1 MRFEVSRVLDAI
13 ERRLSTDPEVA
24 GAIVDVGQIARATD
38 LDGGRPAYL
47 PRLGLVIDALGRH
60 LGDAAVPVY
69 PVAERALLS
78 DLELTSNEKMVLR
91 RWADDGL
98 VEVVPTLADRLVE
111 LATLTGLP
119 VVTRA
124 TIPVPALAPVAGVG
138 GAALIERPG
147 TPPSAGDSRAV
158 LDRNW
163 QCPEPGCEAFGRG
176 RSAGQPVPRLV
187 RGRPTCPRHERAL
200 ADAGPRPRTVAV
212 TAWLG
217 GVART
222 RFAVGD
228 RAVAVGRSPDE
239 PGSVQLGPWLDDDAV
254 HWVSRSHVELALD
267 GATLTVTDRS
277 TNGTTVRPGGGGE
290 PKPLTRGQLHAL
302 ADTDVVELY
311 RGVELVRTG
320 QRPPDAV
327 ADDAGVMAEAPTVA
341 MRVPGN

>member
-13 ERRLSTDPEVA
+13 ERRLTTDPVLA
-24 GAIVDVGQIARATD
+24 GAVVDVGQIARATD

-69 PVAERALLS
+69 PVAERGLLS

-91 RWADDGL
+91 RWADDGI
-98 VEVVPTLADRLVE
+98 VEVVPALGDRLVE
-111 LATLTGLP
+111 LAVLTGLP

-124 TIPVPALAPVAGVG
+124 TMPVPALAPVAGVG
-138 GAALIERPG
+138 GAALIERAAEA
-147 TPPSAGDSRAV
+147 PPAGDARAV
-158 LDRNW
+158 LERRW
-163 QCPEPGCEAFGRG
+163 QCPEPDCEAFGRG

-187 RGRPTCPRHERAL
+187 HGRPTCPRHERPL
-200 ADAGPRPRTVAV
+200 ADAGARPRSVAV

-254 HWVSRSHVELALD
+254 HWVSRSHLELALD
-267 GATLTVTDRS
+267 GTTLTVTDRS
-277 TNGTTVRPGGGGE
+277 TNGTTVRPADGGQ
-290 PKPLTRGQLHAL
+290 PVALTRGQRHAL
-302 ADTDVVELY
+302 GDTDFVELY

-327 ADDAGVMAEAPTVA
+327 TDDGGVMAEAPTVA